1 MTERCKIT
9 QSNIGMWWSRLE
21 QDGEINCVDVCTESN
36 LIVMGDSCGN
46 ICLYRYPCN
55 KKGVTYKY
63 IIEVIQ
69 TVNM

>member
-21 QDGEINCVDVCTESN
+21 QDGEINCVDVCIESN

-55 KKGVTYKY
+55 KKGVIYNY